1 MNICYISLGLYQ
13 GMEWLGHIVSVYLI
27 FERSW
32 QFFLQWL
39 CHFTYSSTVYES
51 SCSWRSSQTLGI
63 LSRKNCDVLHRTQN
77 FPIVSKNL
85 SKPHS
90 VQFSSVAQLCLTLCN
105 AMDTHRPPCPSP
117 TPRVYPNSCPSSQWC
132 HPTISSSVIP
142 FPSCPQSFPASFPM
156 SQLFA
161 SGGQS
166 TGVSASASV
175 LPMKT
180 QDWSPL
186 GWTGWISSQS
196 TFSSVQF
203 SCSVVSDFLRPH
215 ESQHAIPPCSSPTPG
230 AYSNSCPSS
239 RWCHP
244 AISSSVIFFSSCPQ
258 SLPAS
263 GSFPMSH
270 LFSWGGQSIRVSAS
284 TSVLPMNTQDWSPSG
299 WTCWISLLSQ
309 GLSRVFSNTTVQKHE
324 FFGTQLSSQ
333 SNSHIHT
340 WPLGKP
346 KPWPDGPLLAK

>member
-166 TGVSASASV
+166 IGVSVSASV

-186 GWTGWISSQS
+186 GWTGWISLQS
-196 TFSSVQF
+196 TFSSIQF

-244 AISSSVIFFSSCPQ
+244 AISSSVIFFSSCCQRP
-258 SLPAS
+258 
-263 GSFPMSH
+263 
-270 LFSWGGQSIRVSAS
+270 SI
-284 TSVLPMNTQDWSPSG
+284 
-299 WTCWISLLSQ
+299 
-309 GLSRVFSNTTVQKHE
+309 RVFSNELFLCIRWPKYWSFSISPSNEYLGLISLRIDWFDLLAVQE
-324 FFGTQLSSQ
+324 SS
-333 SNSHIHT
+333 
-340 WPLGKP
+340 P
-346 KPWPDGPLLAK
+346 KPQFKSINFLEFSFPYSSTLKSIHNYRKIEESRENH